1 MYDSVTW
8 GRVVPANYVWNF
20 LSEDQLLDNMQRI
33 WDNPAN
39 CAMSHLKAG
48 ISQLEIRGILTSD
61 EAASCLKETLRL
73 RAKAKREALA

>member
-1 MYDSVTW
+1 MYDHLTW

-39 CAMSHLKAG
+39 YAMSHVKAG
-48 ISQLEIRGILTSD
+48 ISQLETRGILTSE

-73 RAKAKREALA
+73 REKAKREALA